1 MVKRIDSLTPQQRA
15 RMDEWA
21 DKWISVGLRTGAA
34 DRPKFEKAAE
44 QCYLASNLSWHGN
57 VVWVPSPIVMAFAA
71 PVAALVIQLHRAKNP
86 GDAVR
91 VAVSGAVDGAVRD
104 AVGGAVSDA
113 VDGAVS
119 DAVRGA
125 VHGAVR
131 DAVDGAVSDAVD
143 GAVSDAVRGAVH
155 GAVRDAVRNAVRN
168 AVDGAVGDAVGDAVD
183 DA

>member
-86 GDAVR
+86 GNAVR
-91 VAVSGAVDGAVRD
+91 NAVSGAVDGAVRD
-104 AVGGAVSDA
+104 AVSGAVDGAVRDA

-125 VHGAVR
+125 V
-131 DAVDGAVSDAVD
+131 S
-143 GAVSDAVRGAVH
+143 
-155 GAVRDAVRNAVRN
+155 
-168 AVDGAVGDAVGDAVD
+168 GAVGDAVRDAGEGGVRDDEGNAEGD
-183 DA
+183 

>member
-21 DKWISVGLRTGAA
+21 DRWISVGLRTGAA

-44 QCYLASNLSWHGN
+44 QCYRATGLSWHGN

-86 GDAVR
+86 GVAVDDAVY
-91 VAVSGAVDGAVRD
+91 D
-104 AVGGAVSDA
+104 AVG
-113 VDGAVS
+113 

-125 VHGAVR
+125 VG
-131 DAVDGAVSDAVD
+131 G
-143 GAVSDAVRGAVH
+143 
-155 GAVRDAVRNAVRN
+155 
-168 AVDGAVGDAVGDAVD
+168 AVD
-183 DA
+183 DAVYGAVGGGEIGAVGGGVVSGGWGSGG